1 MNTLVP
7 YQDLSLHHAPLQA
20 EFKRAIGEVMDSCA
34 FAGGPFVEKF
44 ENEFAAFCGCQDA
57 IGVGSGTEAIWLVL
71 QALGVGPGDEVITV
85 PMTFIAT
92 AEAISMTGATPVF
105 VDIDE
110 RTYNMDPQ
118 ALEAAVTSRT
128 KAIIPVH
135 LFGQIA
141 DMDRILSFAKSHKL
155 YVIEDA
161 AQAHGARYKGHPAGS
176 MSDAGCFS
184 FYPGKNLGA
193 FGDAGAVVTNNPELA
208 EKVRM
213 VRDHGQL
220 RKHHHVTFG
229 WNGRMDGMQAAVLS
243 VKLQHLEE
251 YNSKRISLA
260 AVYDRLL
267 VGIEGVVRPSRS
279 RDCDHV
285 YHVYAV
291 QVEERRRVIEVFK
304 RRGIGHAIHYPIPVH
319 LQEVYEYLGYRAGD
333 FPVAELCGNQFL
345 SLPMFP
351 ELTSGQAALV
361 ANALQ
366 ESLITRGDEMFQFP
380 FDTTAVGDLTDEEMG
395 IQVS

>member
-7 YQDLSLHHAPLQA
+7 YQDLNLHHAPLQE
-20 EFKRAIGEVMDSCA
+20 EFKRAMGEVMDSCA

-44 ENEFAAFCGCQDA
+44 ENEFAAFCGGQHA

-92 AEAISMTGATPVF
+92 SEAISMTGATPVF

-118 ALEAAVTSRT
+118 ALQSAVTSRT
-128 KAIIPVH
+128 KAIVPVH
-135 LFGQIA
+135 LFGQMA
-141 DMDRILSFAKSHKL
+141 DMDSILRFARSHNL

-161 AQAHGARYKGHPAGS
+161 AQAHGARYRGQMAGT
-176 MSDAGCFS
+176 MGDAGCFS

-193 FGDAGAVVTNNPELA
+193 FGDAGGIVTNNSELA
-208 EKVRM
+208 DKIRV

-229 WNGRMDGMQAAVLS
+229 WNGRMDGIQAAVLS
-243 VKLQHLEE
+243 VKLEHLEE
-251 YNSKRISLA
+251 YNARRASLA
-260 AVYDRLL
+260 GVYDRLL
-267 VGIEGVVRPSRS
+267 IGIEGVVRPSRE
-279 RDCDHV
+279 RVCDHV

-319 LQEVYEYLGYRAGD
+319 LQEAYEYLGYRSGD
-333 FPVAELCGNQFL
+333 FPVAELCANQFL

-361 ANALQ
+361 GNALQ
-366 ESLITRGDEMFQFP
+366 EALITRGDQKYEFP
-380 FDTTAVGDLTDEEMG
+380 FDTTSVNELTEDELG